1 MWLSKTGEVNY
12 PIGQEVGCRIELHNL
27 GKTKV
32 AAILLKEFLAIY
44 GLEKPRSH
52 QNQGRYHQILALL
65 KNEKNSSCR
74 AMWFLVP
81 TISIA

>member
-1 MWLSKTGEVNY
+1 VDA
-12 PIGQEVGCRIELHNL
+12 V
-27 GKTKV
+27 
-32 AAILLKEFLAIY
+32 LLEEFLAIY